1 MTGSTFD
8 LSGRV
13 ALVTGA
19 SSGLG
24 AGFARR
30 LSACGAK
37 VVLAARRKELLEA
50 LAAEIGSNTVAVSM
64 DVSDER
70 SVVAAFD
77 TGEAAFGTIDTVIA
91 NAGASQDAMAVDM
104 SVDAFD
110 TAMNVNLRGTFLT
123 AREGARRMMATRQE
137 KGRIVLISSITAR
150 EPSPGLSAY
159 AASKAG
165 VVQLGRTLARE
176 WMRKGININMIS
188 PGYIRTELNEDWFA
202 TEAGEK
208 QISRFPRKRLM
219 AQEGLDEMLLY
230 LCSDASEYVTGAE
243 FIMDDGQT
251 L

>member
-1 MTGSTFD
+1 MTGGTFD

-30 LSACGAK
+30 LSACGTK
-37 VVLAARRKELLEA
+37 VVLAARRKERLEA
-50 LAAEIGSNTVAVSM
+50 LAAEIGPNAIAVSM
-64 DVSDER
+64 DVSDEE

-77 TGEAAFGTIDTVIA
+77 AGEAAFGTIDTVIA

-137 KGRIVLISSITAR
+137 RGRIVLISSITAR

-165 VVQLGRTLARE
+165 VVQMGRTLARE

-188 PGYIRTELNEDWFA
+188 PGYIRTELNEDWFS
-202 TEAGEK
+202 TEAGAK

-219 AQEGLDEMLLY
+219 AQQGLDEMLLY